1 MAESLVTFE
10 RKPNGRYL
18 IAGWQRQWS
27 DGGGISGGL
36 PEYLIDKMSAEK
48 IGEMNQT
55 VSELCYP
62 FQVAG
67 THDTYRPKT
76 SYLEG
81 LPASPLQRENGFYDA
96 GNGLII
102 FLGEEPWL
110 QVERYANA
118 FFEGIREL
126 GIIKTVAV
134 EGVNGAAP
142 PDLERRIN
150 CVYSKTEMKETLE
163 KYGVQFSSYGSEG
176 SRGPTIAMALIT
188 LAHYEHKDVEM
199 FRLGALAPLY
209 PFTTGDSDQVG
220 INNDHQSYYDI
231 MRRVRSI
238 FGLELDLSEL
248 QVMGE
253 SESRELTERL
263 KQISEANPEAK
274 QLIDKIR
281 DDFVYTPFVEHVS
294 LDPALDDALN
304 DILRGLDP

>member
-10 RKPNGRYL
+10 RKPEGRYL

-36 PEYLIDKMSAEK
+36 PEYLIDKLGAET
-48 IGEMNQT
+48 IGERDRT

-62 FQVAG
+62 FQAPG

-81 LPASPLQRENGFYDA
+81 LPATPFQRENGFYDA

-110 QVERYANA
+110 QVEIYASA
-118 FFEGIREL
+118 FFQGIREL
-126 GIIKTVAV
+126 GISKTVAV

-150 CVYSKTEMKETLE
+150 CVYSKAEMKETLE

-188 LAHYEHKDVEM
+188 LAHYEHKDVAM
-199 FRLGALAPLY
+199 FRLGAMAPLY
-209 PFTTGDSDQVG
+209 PFTTGDSEQVG
-220 INNDHQSYYDI
+220 IKNDHQSYYDI
-231 MRRVRSI
+231 MRRVRAI
-238 FGLELDLSEL
+238 FELGLDLNEL
-248 QVMGE
+248 RVMGE
-253 SESRELTERL
+253 SESRELAERL

-274 QLIDKIR
+274 RLIDKIR
-281 DDFVYTPFVEHVS
+281 DDFVYTPFVEPVS
-294 LDPALDDALN
+294 LDPVFDDALN

>member
-10 RKPNGRYL
+10 RKPEGRYL
-18 IAGWQRQWS
+18 IAGWRRQWS

-36 PEYLIDKMSAEK
+36 PEYLIDKMGALK
-48 IGEMNQT
+48 IGEMGRT

-96 GNGLII
+96 GNGLIL

-110 QVERYANA
+110 QVELYASA
-118 FFEGIREL
+118 FFQGIREL
-126 GIIKTVAV
+126 GISETVAV
-134 EGVNGAAP
+134 EGVNGAVP
-142 PDLERRIN
+142 PDLERRIT
-150 CVYSKTEMKETLE
+150 CVYSKAEMKETLE
-163 KYGVQFSSYGSEG
+163 KFGVQFSSYGSQG

-188 LAHYEHKDVEM
+188 LAHYEHQDVEI
-199 FRLGALAPLY
+199 FRLGAMAPLY
-209 PFTTGDSDQVG
+209 PFTTEDREQVG
-220 INNDHQSYYDI
+220 IKNDHQSYYDI
-231 MRRVRSI
+231 MRRIRSI

-248 QVMGE
+248 QLMGE
-253 SESRELTERL
+253 SESRELAEKL
-263 KQISEANPEAK
+263 EQISEGRSEAK

-281 DDFVYTPFVEHVS
+281 EDFEYTPFVEPAN

-304 DILRGLDP
+304 AILRGLDP

>member
-10 RKPNGRYL
+10 RKPEGRYL
-18 IAGWQRQWS
+18 IAGWRRQWS

-36 PEYLIDKMSAEK
+36 PEYLIDKMGAQK
-48 IGEMNQT
+48 IGEMDRT

-81 LPASPLQRENGFYDA
+81 LPASPFQRENGFYDA
-96 GNGLII
+96 GNGLIL

-110 QVERYANA
+110 QVELYASA
-118 FFEGIREL
+118 FFQGIREL
-126 GIIKTVAV
+126 GISKTVAV

-142 PDLERRIN
+142 PDLERRIT
-150 CVYSKTEMKETLE
+150 CVYSKAEMKETLD

-188 LAHYEHKDVEM
+188 LAHYEHQELEI

-209 PFTTGDSDQVG
+209 PFTTRDSEQVG
-220 INNDHQSYYDI
+220 IKNDHQSYYDI

-253 SESRELTERL
+253 SESRELAERL
-263 KQISEANPEAK
+263 KQISESNSEAK

-281 DDFVYTPFVEHVS
+281 DDFVYTPFVEPVN